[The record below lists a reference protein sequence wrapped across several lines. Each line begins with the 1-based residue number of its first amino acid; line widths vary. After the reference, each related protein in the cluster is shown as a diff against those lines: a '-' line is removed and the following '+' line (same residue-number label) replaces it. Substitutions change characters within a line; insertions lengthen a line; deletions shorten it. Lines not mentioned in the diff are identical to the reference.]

1 MFIPQDV
8 LFILSVLTQNNFEA
22 FIVGG
27 CVRDYVL
34 GNEPKDFDITSDA
47 LPLDIK
53 NIFEKTIDTGIQ
65 HGTITV
71 LLNKINY
78 EVTTYRIDGEYVDN
92 RHPESIIFTKN
103 LTEDLSRRD
112 FTMNALAYNPS
123 TGLVDPF
130 GGEDDIKTKIIR
142 GVGDPDKR
150 FKEDALRIMRGVR
163 FASQLD
169 FDIEQSTLT
178 AMQNNAHLIKNISVE
193 RIRDEFFKLLN
204 SSYINKIVLLE
215 LSGVYKYFMPELKV
229 IFSNNKILKVLKHL
243 DKSLRFSYILVLI
256 SINFNM
262 KNAQDILSNFRL
274 DNKTISQNKLILKY
288 FDYNFNDDRA
298 SIRKLISIIN
308 PDVLKNL
315 VSIKF
320 MMELA
325 EGNLVACKMYDN
337 IYDQIGDTLRK
348 NYCYSLKDLALNG
361 NDLKAI
367 GVQNGREI
375 GKYLNMALDLV
386 LEDPSKNNK
395 EVLLEYVNNIL
406 QIN

>member
-1 MFIPQDV
+1 MVIPQDV
-8 LFILSVLTQNNFEA
+8 LFILDVLTQNSFEA

-71 LLNKINY
+71 LLNKVGY
-78 EVTTYRIDGEYVDN
+78 EVTTYRIDGDYLDN
-92 RHPESIIFTKN
+92 RHPESVIFTKN

-123 TGLVDPF
+123 IGLVDPF
-130 GGEDDIKTKIIR
+130 GGEDDIKSKIIR

-169 FDIEQSTLT
+169 FNIEQSTLT
-178 AMQNNAHLIKNISVE
+178 AMQDNAHLIENISTE

-204 SSYINKIVLLE
+204 SDYISKIVLLE

-229 IFSNNKILKVLKHL
+229 IFNDNKILKVLKHL
-243 DKSLRFSYILVLI
+243 DKNLRFSYILILI
-256 SINFNM
+256 SVNFGVKTAIN
-262 KNAQDILSNFRL
+262 ILSNFRL

-288 FDYNFNDDRA
+288 FDYNFNDDRP
-298 SIRKLISIIN
+298 STRKLMSIIN

-325 EGNLVACKMYDN
+325 NGNLAVCKMYDN
-337 IYDQIGDTLRK
+337 IYDQIADTLRK
-348 NYCYSLKDLALNG
+348 KYCYTLKDLALNG

-367 GVQNGREI
+367 GVQNGKDI

-386 LEDPSKNNK
+386 LKDPSKNDRDI
-395 EVLLEYVNNIL
+395 LMEYINNSL
-406 QIN
+406 Q